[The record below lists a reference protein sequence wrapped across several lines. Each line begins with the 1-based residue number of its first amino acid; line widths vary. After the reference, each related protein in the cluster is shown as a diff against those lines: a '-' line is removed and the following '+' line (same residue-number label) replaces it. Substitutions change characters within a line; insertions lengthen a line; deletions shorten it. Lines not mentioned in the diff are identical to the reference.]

1 MNRVLGYLREVRA
14 ELKKVVWPT
23 RRETGIF
30 TLVVLASVTLVATVI
45 WVMDAVLGAL
55 LKLVVSG

>member
-1 MNRVLGYLREVRA
+1 MNRVAGYLREVRA

-30 TLVVLASVTLVATVI
+30 TVVVLASVTLVATVI
-45 WVMDAVLGAL
+45 WIMDSLLGAL